1 MSLGI
6 GSKIATTITTTSAP
20 EKEDDFF
27 YALKYATTE
36 FLPDST
42 IQDNTTLEKY
52 IFEPISPI
60 KKFTPYIFKPL
71 LSPVREV
78 EELEEDYKYGNG
90 QQGGN
95 DNHGDAFVVIFLTH
109 GLYPVDN
116 TRSPVTSITRT
127 TAPLVVP
134 GNKFDGYETLTICG
148 AAPPSQVNMGLGNII
163 ANPYHGLVIDNI
175 KRLAV
180 LLTEKVSSVEETEE
194 PILVKPASNPT
205 PRYSSSSRA
214 PAIPI
219 RKKYKL
225 PSPASASVSAPS
237 SLPGIIKSV
246 SRSVKSKLF
255 SLVRGCVKMVMNFN
269 VNYSVLDLSDH
280 RYNRIQKQV
289 IHAIVCMNRSGIL
302 KMNSDLFDTFSY
314 SLYNGIRQHD
324 YSYFCNLTRTCLVG
338 STPGTHSHNI
348 RKYATEQKNIE
359 QRFPSVR
366 VLVREG
372 VYQPSHVEKKYL
384 YHPVKDMGS
393 HFGARVYKFRMKTRK
408 NKKGEISVIP
418 KIDFFDIPVDEIFR
432 GIAPGTDGYFTTT
445 LSDVSSLISFKINQ
459 EYYEGQLVKKILSFL
474 DLTCSSFFAAQSQIP
489 KTSGRSWGISKSFG
503 RVRPNMGGGNKT
515 RRRNVINKRKERKER
530 KERSNSKIRNRIL
543 SRRTRKNRKKL
554 S

>member
-20 EKEDDFF
+20 EKEYDFF

-60 KKFTPYIFKPL
+60 KKFTPYNFKPL

-78 EELEEDYKYGNG
+78 EELEEDYEYGIG

-95 DNHGDAFVVIFLTH
+95 DNHGDAFVVLFLTH
-109 GLYPVDN
+109 GMYPIDN
-116 TRSPVTSITRT
+116 TISPVTSITRT
-127 TAPLVVP
+127 TAPLIEP

-148 AAPPSQVNMGLGNII
+148 AAPPSQINMGLGNII
-163 ANPYHGLVIDNI
+163 VNPYHGLVVDNI
-175 KRLAV
+175 KRLAE

-194 PILVKPASNPT
+194 PTLVKSATNPT

-214 PAIPI
+214 SSTPI
-219 RKKYKL
+219 QKKYKL
-225 PSPASASVSAPS
+225 PSPASASTPSRLS
-237 SLPGIIKSV
+237 SLSGIIKSV
-246 SRSVKSKLF
+246 SRNVKSKLF

-289 IHAIVCMNRSGIL
+289 IDAIVCMNRSGIL

-314 SLYNGIRQHD
+314 SLYNGIRKHD

-348 RKYATEQKNIE
+348 RKYVTEQKNIE

-372 VYQPSHVEKKYL
+372 VYQPSHVEKQYL
-384 YHPVKDMGS
+384 YHPVKDVRL
-393 HFGARVYKFRMKTRK
+393 HFGVRVYKFSMKTRK
-408 NKKGEISVIP
+408 NKKGKISILP
-418 KIDFFDIPVDEIFR
+418 KIDFFDIPLDEIFH
-432 GIAPGTDGYFTTT
+432 GIAPRTDGYFTTT
-445 LSDVSSLISFKINQ
+445 LSDVSSLISSKINQ
-459 EYYEGQLVKKILSFL
+459 EYYGGQHVKKTLSFL

-503 RVRPNMGGGNKT
+503 RFRPNMGGNKT
-515 RRRNVINKRKERKER
+515 RRINVRNKRKERNGRNK
-530 KERSNSKIRNRIL
+530 SKIRNRRL
-543 SRRTRKNRKKL
+543 SRRTKKNKNKR